1 MSRPGI
7 WIATTATV
15 CVALACDPKPSK
27 PTDPPKP
34 IVQVPALLHAADLR

>member
-7 WIATTATV
+7 WIAAAATV
-15 CVALACDPKPSK
+15 CVTLACDPKPSK

-34 IVQVPALLHAADLR
+34 IAQASSLQQAVDQR

>member
-7 WIATTATV
+7 WIAAAATV
-15 CVALACDPKPSK
+15 CVTLACDPKPAK

-34 IVQVPALLHAADLR
+34 IAQASVLQPAADLR

>member
-7 WIATTATV
+7 WIAAAATV

-34 IVQVPALLHAADLR
+34 IVQASALQPASLR